1 MSDVRDKLIEIRD
14 CLDAA
19 QDEVH
24 AMLQDEES
32 KTWQSR
38 ATYDRLKNDVS
49 DASLNIRDL
58 EIFIDEFF
66 QTKGKEWN

>member
-1 MSDVRDKLIEIRD
+1 MTDVMQKLVEIRD

-24 AMLQDEES
+24 AMLQDQES

-49 DASLNIRDL
+49 DAALNIRDL

-66 QTKGKEWN
+66 QTKGKAWN

>member
-1 MSDVRDKLIEIRD
+1 
-14 CLDAA
+14 
-19 QDEVH
+19 
-24 AMLQDEES
+24 MLQDEES

-66 QTKGKEWN
+66 QTKGKAWN